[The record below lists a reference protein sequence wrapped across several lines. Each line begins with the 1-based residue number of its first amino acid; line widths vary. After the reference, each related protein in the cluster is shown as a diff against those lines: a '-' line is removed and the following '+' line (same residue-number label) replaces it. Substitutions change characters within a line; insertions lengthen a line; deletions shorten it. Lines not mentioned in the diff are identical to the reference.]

1 MDMYI
6 GRYEAAGWGEFWAG
20 VIEGKV
26 AFLQLPGEA
35 SQRLSGEGEPPRELF
50 EFADKWGLSLSLSRD
65 SSLDELWDQLSQYLW
80 GVRKEFQ
87 LPLQPLGTDF
97 QKSVW
102 QVLMTIPWGTT
113 VTYGELAASL
123 GNRGLARAVGRAN
136 SLNPVPIIIPCHRV
150 VAAGGLGGYSGG
162 LEMKQRLLQLE
173 GRP

>member
-1 MDMYI
+1 M
-6 GRYEAAGWGEFWAG
+6 GRVLGRSNRGQGGVFAAS
-20 VIEGKV
+20 
-26 AFLQLPGEA
+26 GEA

-87 LPLQPLGTDF
+87 LPLQLLGTDF

-123 GNRGLARAVGRAN
+123 GNRGLARAVGGPTV
-136 SLNPVPIIIPCHRV
+136 LIQC
-150 VAAGGLGGYSGG
+150 
-162 LEMKQRLLQLE
+162 RLSYPATEWLQ
-173 GRP
+173 PAV